1 MYQELFTQLGL
12 NAKESATYEMLVEK
26 GPLTAGKLL
35 KNLPYKRGDVYY
47 ILSRLK
53 EKGLVTDALSKK
65 GLVVFSPENPSALQA
80 LAERSLEHA
89 NHVKTGLDAAL
100 PNLKSWYN
108 LAMQKPGVRFYEGE
122 DGIWKLLDDTL
133 ESKNE
138 LLFLGDHEAIHAHIP
153 ALNKEYVRK
162 RKKRGIKK
170 RLIQFDTP
178 STREFARNGNELTE
192 VRLISAYTSIVR
204 SFMHIYDGKVSYVTF
219 SENVFIGAII
229 EDPMFYE
236 LQRAMFENLWKSAIR
251 VAQCETKF

>member
-12 NAKESATYEMLVEK
+12 SAKESATYETLVEK
-26 GPLTAGKLL
+26 GPLPAVKLL
-35 KNLPYKRGDVYY
+35 KELPYKRGDMYY
-47 ILSRLK
+47 ILSRLQ
-53 EKGLVTDALSKK
+53 EKGLVTDSLSKK
-65 GLVVFSPENPSALQA
+65 TGLVVFSPANPSILQSF
-80 LAERSLEHA
+80 AERTLDRA
-89 NHVKTGLDAAL
+89 QHVKTSVEAAL

-138 LLFLGDHEAIHAHIP
+138 LLFLGDHEAINAHIP
-153 ALNKEYVRK
+153 ELNKDYVRRR
-162 RKKRGIKK
+162 RKLGIKK

-178 STREFARNGNELTE
+178 STREFASKGNALTD
-192 VRLISAYTSIVR
+192 VRLISPIASIVR

-219 SENVFIGAII
+219 LENVFIGAII

-236 LQRAMFENLWKSAIR
+236 LQRTMFENLWKSATR
-251 VAQCETKF
+251 VARC